1 MGTRALVTSIGG
13 YRVLVTSI
21 RGCLCPR
28 SPEHHRCL
36 GVRVYVAFDRGD
48 SYYDHPDR
56 QRRMQA
62 WCARRRV
69 VSECAR
75 LLGFRIA
82 LCCRRF
88 LERVIRRNPNIKI
101 SLHLV
106 ALYWPHWR
114 CQALLTPGC
123 ALQVVSEGVGK
134 PGPAFNAATKKV

>member
-1 MGTRALVTSIGG
+1 M
-13 YRVLVTSI
+13 
-21 RGCLCPR
+21 
-28 SPEHHRCL
+28 
-36 GVRVYVAFDRGD
+36 AFDRGD
-48 SYYDHPDR
+48 SYLYDHPDR

-75 LLGFRIA
+75 LLGYRIA